1 MQHVIKAF
9 RRLEGSKALFQVK
22 EVVVTL
28 SKVLISSITDI
39 SELKN
44 ESQVF
49 WKFGYPTKKGW
60 KKQQKKQICQCTE
73 EASIPLDF

>member
-9 RRLEGSKALFQVK
+9 RWLEGSKALFQVK

-49 WKFGYPTKKGW
+49 
-60 KKQQKKQICQCTE
+60 
-73 EASIPLDF
+73 